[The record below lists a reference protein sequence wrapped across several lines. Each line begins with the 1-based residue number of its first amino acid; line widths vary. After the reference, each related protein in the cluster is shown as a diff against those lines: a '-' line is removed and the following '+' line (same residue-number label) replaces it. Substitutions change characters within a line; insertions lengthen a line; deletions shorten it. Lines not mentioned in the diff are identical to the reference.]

1 MPMWNWW
8 AIKSKVAPIPT
19 SKKKPMEEIKTM
31 SEDGLR
37 HLMQSEGFKLK
48 PYLDTRKIPTI
59 AVGNTFYED
68 GTKVT
73 MQDPELTEKRAIELF
88 RWVLRQFELTVYSNT
103 RDDINQNEFD
113 ALVSFCYNI
122 GQQAFKDSTVVRRI
136 NARESNKSIE
146 SGFMM
151 WRRPKEIIPRRMREV
166 ELFFT
171 PVK

>member
-1 MPMWNWW
+1 MAWWNIF
-8 AIKSKVAPIPT
+8 AVKSKAPVIPIT
-19 SKKKPMEEIKTM
+19 KHKAMEEIKEM
-31 SEDGLR
+31 SADGIK
-37 HLMQSEGFKLK
+37 HLMNSEGFKLK
-48 PYLDTRKIPTI
+48 PYLDTKGIPTI

-68 GTKVT
+68 GSKVK
-73 MQDPELTEKRAIELF
+73 MSDPPLTENRAIELF
-88 RWVLRQFELTVYSNT
+88 RWVLKQFELTVYSNT
-103 RDDINQNEFD
+103 RDDLNQNEFD